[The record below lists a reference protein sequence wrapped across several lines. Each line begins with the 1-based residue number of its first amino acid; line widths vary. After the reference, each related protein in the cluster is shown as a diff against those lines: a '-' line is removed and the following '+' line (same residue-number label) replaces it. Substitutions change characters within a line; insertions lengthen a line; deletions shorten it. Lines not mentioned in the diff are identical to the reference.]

1 MVRENDI
8 IKVWNDGVLY
18 IGLVKGF
25 MNSSR
30 SVMQFDILRRI
41 TSESVTIGFE
51 ETITSVAN
59 IIVNY
64 GQIPLSKH
72 QEEFPECWI

>member
-1 MVRENDI
+1 MVQENDI
-8 IKVWNDGVLY
+8 IKVWDDGILY
-18 IGLVKGF
+18 LGLVKGF

-41 TSESVTIGFE
+41 TPESVAIGFGE
-51 ETITSVAN
+51 IITSVSN
-59 IIVNY
+59 IVMNY
-64 GQIPLSKH
+64 GQMSLSKH